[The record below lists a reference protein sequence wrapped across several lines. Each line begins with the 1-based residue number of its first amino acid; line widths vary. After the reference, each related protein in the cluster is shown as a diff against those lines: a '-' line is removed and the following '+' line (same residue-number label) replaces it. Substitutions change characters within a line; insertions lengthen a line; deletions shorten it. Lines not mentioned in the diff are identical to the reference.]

1 LLWKWTA
8 NPFFETY
15 CKQVVGVHFS
25 AQHIEYAQQNYATN
39 NIHFYCG
46 NALEL
51 NQHYELKKYAFTKST
66 LCFSSQY
73 FESVS
78 LGLLVVEQLK
88 NILQSNG
95 TIFLTDIPDREK
107 WFAYYDSPL
116 KIVRLLKQM
125 LLQKNDMGKFWSI
138 EELDFLAKKC
148 HLNGLKVI
156 QPEVFPYAHYR
167 MDYLL
172 QK

>member
-1 LLWKWTA
+1 MLWKWTA

-25 AQHIEYAQQNYATN
+25 AQHIEYAQQNYATH

-138 EELDFLAKKC
+138 EELDFIAKKC
-148 HLNGLKVI
+148 LLNVLKVV